1 MPPVAPAQRSG
12 PLIVW
17 LVVGWIVGVAALIF
31 AIYFYVE
38 SDRANKVL
46 DQQTRQ
52 YSELATPDMLKSE
65 DMDKLRNAR
74 SDEKS
79 GMNSSMK
86 LLDVALLQRNNL
98 AKLISNTDDPIAA
111 QTAAAN
117 AIKKAKDAGAKVAGD
132 SLGAAVD
139 ALVTE
144 VNARKTEAENNKA
157 DSEASKQKLAQ
168 ITAATEAQVNSLT
181 QQLQQV
187 RAEADEANKK
197 MAEATQAQQG
207 SFTQTAE
214 ELRKQLEAAQNQI
227 NQVNSQNAD
236 LGAQIKKQDATIA
249 QLQDKLGEK
258 RVDTSKVMIQQPDGH
273 IIRLPGNGICFID
286 LGRGDHINPGL
297 TFEVYDK
304 VEGIPPPGDPSTDE
318 NLPKGKASIE
328 VISVGDTNSECRI
341 TRMSPGAALSEGD
354 LIVNLVYDKNTKY
367 NFLVYGNFDL
377 DQNGVARPQDAEV
390 IKRLITQ
397 WGGNV
402 TTELNVNTDFVVLG
416 KEPVI
421 PDRPKDDTDPVAKAK
436 YDQAVAD
443 AEAYADISAKARQYR
458 IPILNQNRFLYLVGY
473 YDQAQRQAISEK

>member
-1 MPPVAPAQRSG
+1 MPPAAPQRSG

-38 SDRANKVL
+38 SDRATKVL
-46 DQQTRQ
+46 DTQTKQ
-52 YSELATPDMLKSE
+52 YSELATPDMLKSD
-65 DMDKLRNAR
+65 DMEKLRNAR

-86 LLDVALLQRNNL
+86 LLDVAILQRNNL

-117 AIKKAKDAGAKVAGD
+117 ALKKSKDAGAKVAGD

-144 VNARKTEAENNKA
+144 LNARKTEAENNKA

-168 ITAATEAQVNSLT
+168 TVAATEAQVNSLT
-181 QQLQQV
+181 QQMQQI
-187 RAEADEANKK
+187 RAEKDD
-197 MAEATQAQQG
+197 ATKTMQAMSQQQQG
-207 SFTQTAE
+207 NFTQTAD
-214 ELRKQLEAAQNQI
+214 ELRKQLEAAQTQI

-236 LGAQIKKQDATIA
+236 LGAQMKKQEQIIA
-249 QLQDKLGEK
+249 QLQERLGEK
-258 RVDTSKVMIQQPDGH
+258 RVNTAKVMTQQPDGH
-273 IIRLPGNGICFID
+273 IIRLPGNGLCFID
-286 LGRGDHINPGL
+286 LGQGDHINPGL
-297 TFEVYDK
+297 SFEVFDK
-304 VEGIPPPGDPSTDE
+304 AEGVPPPGDPSNDE

-328 VISVGDTNSECRI
+328 VIRTGPSNSECRI

-354 LIVNLVYDKNTKY
+354 LIVNIVYDKNTKY

-377 DQNGVARPQDAEV
+377 DQNGVARPQDAEIV
-390 IKRLITQ
+390 KRLITQ

-402 TTELNVNTDFVVLG
+402 TNELNVDTDFVVLG
-416 KEPVI
+416 KEPVV
-421 PDRPKDDTDPVAKAK
+421 PDRPKDDDPIAKAK

-443 AEAYADISAKARQYR
+443 AEAYSNISVKARDYR

-473 YDQAQRQAISEK
+473 YEQAKR